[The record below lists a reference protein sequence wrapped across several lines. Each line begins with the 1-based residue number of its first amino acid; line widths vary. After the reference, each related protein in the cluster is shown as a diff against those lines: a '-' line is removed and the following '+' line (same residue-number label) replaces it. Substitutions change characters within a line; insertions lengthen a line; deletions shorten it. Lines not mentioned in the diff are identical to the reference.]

1 MRILYVCSGN
11 SFRSP
16 AAEALTRLH
25 HPDLEVESAG
35 TSAVGFISDPAL
47 NFLKDHGAVEFVKPE
62 PDRISQRAVE
72 EADRIVCMMPEHKDY
87 ILGNFDVDGSK
98 IEVWNVKDG
107 ILPGVDPQDSMEKVL
122 QKVKSIEE

>member
-1 MRILYVCSGN
+1 MRVLYVCTGN

-25 HPDLEVESAG
+25 HPELEVESAG

-62 PDRISQRAVE
+62 PDQISQRAVD
-72 EADRIVCMMPEHKDY
+72 EADRIVAMMPEHREY
-87 ILGNFDVDGSK
+87 ILENFDVDQGK

-107 ILPGVDPQDSMEKVL
+107 IRPEVDPQDSMKKILAKVN
-122 QKVKSIEE
+122 SIEK